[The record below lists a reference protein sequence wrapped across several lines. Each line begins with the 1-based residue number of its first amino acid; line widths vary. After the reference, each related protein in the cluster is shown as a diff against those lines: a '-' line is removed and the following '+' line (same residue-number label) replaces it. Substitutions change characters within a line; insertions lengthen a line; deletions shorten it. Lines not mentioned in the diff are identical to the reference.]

1 MTKVSETASSAIFH
15 RSLTKDYPE
24 ATGGQGIYIIKSD
37 GTKILDGSSGAA
49 VSCLGHGHPDV
60 IEAIV
65 EQAKG
70 LAFAHTSFFTNDPS
84 EKLASFL
91 IDSSQGAFSKVL
103 FLSSG
108 SEAVESALK
117 LARQYHLTKGNSE
130 RVNFISRKYSYHGNT
145 IGALSAGFN
154 PVRRQAFEPLLS
166 SAFHHVSPCFYTR
179 DSNPGETEQAYV
191 ERLIKEYEDMFLR
204 LGPGTVA
211 AVILEPVSGATLGA
225 VPAASGYLDRL
236 RQLCDKHGALLIFDE
251 VMCGMG
257 RVGTLHAWQSL
268 GDSAPDL
275 QTIGKGLGAG
285 YQPISAVLVGSK
297 VHQTIKAS
305 QEEKPFV
312 SGHTYQGHAIGC
324 AAALATQQVILRD
337 NLLDNVQRMGELF
350 SQKLKK
356 TPKLKEVRGLGLF
369 LTVEFA
375 TEPGSHI
382 ASEVAET
389 CLRNGA
395 AVYLCSPAVDAI
407 MFAPPFTINEDEV
420 GVLVDIFTKS
430 VDEVLDRKQRVQ
442 GDRI

>member
-1 MTKVSETASSAIFH
+1 MAKVTEKASSDIFH

-24 ATGGQGIYIIKSD
+24 ATGGRGVYIIKSD
-37 GTKILDGSSGAA
+37 GTKVLDGSSGAA

-60 IEAIV
+60 IEAII
-65 EQAKG
+65 EQAKD
-70 LAFAHTSFFTNDPS
+70 LAFAHTSFFTNNPS

-91 IDSSQGAFSKVL
+91 IESSEGAFIKVL

-117 LARQYHLTKGNSE
+117 LARQYHLANGNPE

-154 PVRRQAFEPLLS
+154 PMRRQAFEPLLS
-166 SAFHHVSPCFYTR
+166 TAFHHVSPCLYTW
-179 DSNPGETEQAYV
+179 DAGTNETEGDYV
-191 ERLIKEYEDMFLR
+191 ERLIKEYEDMFLQ
-204 LGPGTVA
+204 LGPETVA
-211 AVILEPVSGATLGA
+211 AVILEPVTGATLGA

-268 GDSAPDL
+268 GNSAPDL
-275 QTIGKGLGAG
+275 QIIGKGLGAG
-285 YQPISAVLVGSK
+285 YQAISAVLVGSK
-297 VHQTIKAS
+297 VHQTIRAS
-305 QEEKPFV
+305 QAEKPFV

-337 NLLDNVQRMGELF
+337 NLLDNVQRIGVLLSE
-350 SQKLKK
+350 QLKK

-375 TEPGSHI
+375 TEPGARI
-382 ASEVAET
+382 APDVAET

-407 MFAPPFTINEDEV
+407 MFAPPFIISEDEIV
-420 GVLVDIFTKS
+420 VLVDIFTKS
-430 VDEVLDRKQRVQ
+430 VTEVLGGKQKKLE
-442 GDRI
+442 GTI